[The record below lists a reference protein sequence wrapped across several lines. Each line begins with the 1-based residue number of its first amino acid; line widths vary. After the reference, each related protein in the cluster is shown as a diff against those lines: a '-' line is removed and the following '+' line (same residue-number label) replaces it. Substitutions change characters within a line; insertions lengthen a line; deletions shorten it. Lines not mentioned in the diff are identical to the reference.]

1 MADDIKQTLGFD
13 ASQALDVLKQ
23 LDQLFQG
30 FETRLTSVAG
40 KLSNFNGLGSGTV
53 TALNQI
59 RDAANEAAA
68 AVGKLNSAN
77 FSGPKGGAGSA
88 GLSGQAAADAF
99 DSLLGGGTA
108 KVQAGQQA
116 VQNLIQSMTNL
127 QSTQGRTAQ
136 GFNQVGQ
143 AATSSLGAA
152 QSSTASF
159 VVSWET
165 LVRVVTT
172 QAIVRALSGFRDAV
186 ESALQGAVEF
196 QRSIA
201 RIQTIAPGEKF
212 SDIADGVR
220 KISDSFNL
228 PLLETAEGV
237 YQAVSNQVGNLG
249 ESLQFTAEAAVFSK
263 ATNASLKDSID
274 LLSGAIKSFGLTNE
288 DTSRVAGVFFTAID
302 KGRVTAD
309 ELANTIGRIG
319 PSAHNVGISLEEMA
333 GGVAA
338 VSIKGVATNEALTQ
352 FRGIITALTKPTDA
366 MQQKLHQLG
375 FASVETAVA
384 TLRLDGLLQ
393 ALAQSTNGNS
403 QQLAALF
410 PNVRGLGGALSLTG
424 KNLQDFARDIQAAQ
438 AAEASLIKEKAAL
451 VFATDAEKATGALN
465 KLKNA
470 LVVDFGQAAL
480 HTIAQFV
487 ELSGGAETF
496 VKAGELII
504 PVVSTLV
511 GVLAT
516 AVISMQAARFAA
528 VALAGPQGIAAIT
541 AAVIAATPAVVRF
554 IENLG
559 FEARTAGIKAFAKA
573 TTESVAQ
580 IAQASAQLGANFD
593 KAVNSQVQAGLK
605 LTQSSTASYLKYLA
619 TAKTVNAEV
628 VADTERTLNR
638 IVSVREKFLKDIENA
653 IVASR
658 NNVKESQ
665 FRQQDLKIDK
675 SDLNFD
681 FLQQGLSDARQIVNL
696 TQRSKQ
702 IADQAATSLNK
713 AVQSGDKEQ
722 LDRAL
727 AQFDKAQG
735 ELAKAQAIAARTAGT
750 QDDRQI
756 LAQQNKLIDQRINLE
771 NQLQQQEQA
780 RQQALLKEKEIQE
793 KIVEQIR
800 QQAAIAIAN
809 TGDFD
814 KNGLRFN
821 AEQQAQRDAAR
832 QAALRNIA
840 QLGFNQKD
848 LDVSKALGLS
858 TFIQKIQDDLR
869 SKPIELVIK
878 TENAIQQVRN
888 DLTKAAQNLEAKFN
902 LAPLEKVTGKQLFGL
917 DPEEINKAIRE
928 IGTEAQSLAGRIR
941 LFNLQ
946 GDKRAE
952 ILGEIDSLLAEIQT
966 HAQQR
971 VNLAAGGSQTVK
983 EEIKLIDTALQ
994 KVVEF
999 RNNVANG
1006 GLITPE
1012 EIDALKTVLSQGIQ
1026 GGNTLAEK
1034 IGIGNV
1040 PQELKSDLKLIG
1052 DVLGKIGDLKQNV
1065 DNSIEVKPEELDRF
1079 QQLKDVLLSFGT
1091 PTEQA
1096 KAALDGMSTAAS
1108 EAASGTNAMQINLN
1122 TAKFSAAAIAQ
1133 ELAAAA
1139 ISAREAAAA
1148 SAAISFGGGGGGTA
1162 VEEAFGGAI
1171 QAFKAGGMVKALSYF
1186 GTGGGAHRGT
1196 DTQNALLSPGEFVVK
1211 ASEARKNFPLLQA
1224 INAGFSPGRLPG
1236 GDTTTVGDITVNLT
1250 GTSHSEADAR
1260 RIGQALRREIRRRT
1274 LVLR

>member
-1 MADDIKQTLGFD
+1 MADEIKQTLGFD
-13 ASQALDVLKQ
+13 ASQALDALKQ
-23 LDQLFQG
+23 LDQLFQS
-30 FETRLTSVAG
+30 FDARLTSVAG
-40 KLSNFNGLGSGTV
+40 KLGNFNSSGSGAV
-53 TALNQI
+53 GALNQI

-68 AVGKLNSAN
+68 AVGRLNNAN
-77 FSGPKGGAGSA
+77 FSGPKGGAGA
-88 GLSGQAAADAF
+88 GGLTGSAAADALET
-99 DSLLGGGTA
+99 LLGGGTA
-108 KVQAGQQA
+108 KVQAGNQA

-143 AATSSLGAA
+143 AAQNNLGAA
-152 QSSTASF
+152 QKSTASF

-172 QAIVRALSGFRDAV
+172 QAIVRALSAFRDAV
-186 ESALQGAVEF
+186 ESSLQGAVEF

-212 SDIADGVR
+212 GDIADGVR

-249 ESLQFTAEAAVFSK
+249 ESLQFTAEAAQFSK

-319 PSAHNVGISLEEMA
+319 PSAHNVGISLEELA

-338 VSIKGVATNEALTQ
+338 ISIKGVATNEALTQ

-366 MQQKLHQLG
+366 MQTKLRELG

-393 ALAQSTNGNS
+393 ALATSTNGNA

-424 KNLQDFARDIQAAQ
+424 KNLQDFAKDVATAQ
-438 AAEASLIKEKAAL
+438 AAEDSLIKNKAAL
-451 VFATDAEKATGALN
+451 VFATDAEKATSALN

-487 ELSGGAETF
+487 ELSGGADTF
-496 VKAGELII
+496 VKAGEAVI

-511 GVLAT
+511 GVLAS
-516 AVISMQAARFAA
+516 AVIAMQAARFAS

-541 AAVIAATPAVVRF
+541 AAVIAATPAIVRF
-554 IENLG
+554 VENLG
-559 FEARTAGIKAFAKA
+559 FEARTASVKAFAKA
-573 TTESVAQ
+573 TTESIAQ

-593 KAVNSQVQAGLK
+593 KAVNAQVQAGLK
-605 LTQSSTASYLKYLA
+605 LTQSSTAAYLKFLN

-628 VADTERTLNR
+628 VSDTERALNR
-638 IVSVREKFLKDIENA
+638 IVSVREKFVKDIENA
-653 IVASR
+653 VVASR
-658 NNVKESQ
+658 NNVKESL
-665 FRQQDLKIDK
+665 FRQQDLKIQK

-681 FLQQGLSDARQIVNL
+681 FLQEGLSDARQIVNL
-696 TQRSKQ
+696 TTRSKQ
-702 IADQAATSLNK
+702 IADQAAQALNR
-713 AVQSGDKEQ
+713 AVASGDKEQ

-727 AQFDKAQG
+727 TQFDKAQG
-735 ELAKAQAIAARTAGT
+735 ELAKAQAIAARTPGT
-750 QDDRQI
+750 QDDRQV
-756 LAQQNKLIDQRINLE
+756 LAQQNKLINDRIRLE
-771 NQLQQQEQA
+771 TQLQEQEQA
-780 RQQALLKEKEIQE
+780 RQAALLKEKDAQE
-793 KIVEQIR
+793 KIVAQIR
-800 QQAAIAIAN
+800 EQAAIALKN

-814 KNGLRFN
+814 QNGLRFT

-832 QAALRNIA
+832 QAALAKVA
-840 QLGFNQKD
+840 QLGFSQKD
-848 LDVSKALGLS
+848 LDVSKALGLTS
-858 TFIQKIQDDLR
+858 FIQKIQDDLR
-869 SKPIELVIK
+869 SKPIEVVVR
-878 TENAIQQVRN
+878 TEAAIQKVRE
-888 DLTKAAQNLEAKFN
+888 DLTKAAQNLEAKFD
-902 LAPLEKVTGKQLFGL
+902 LKPLENVTGKKLFGL

-928 IGTEAQSLAGRIR
+928 IGQEAQTLAGRIR
-941 LFNLQ
+941 LFDLQ
-946 GDKRAE
+946 GQKRQE
-952 ILGEIDSLLAEIQT
+952 IIGEIDSLLAEIQT

-971 VNLAAGGSQTVK
+971 VNLAANGSQTVK
-983 EEIKLIDTALQ
+983 DEITLIDTALQ
-994 KVVEF
+994 KVQEF

-1006 GLITPE
+1006 GIITPE
-1012 EIDALKTVLSQGIQ
+1012 EVQALQTVLQQGVK
-1026 GGNTLAEK
+1026 GGQTLSEK

-1040 PQELKSDLKLIG
+1040 PQELKSDLRLLG
-1052 DVLGKIGDLKQNV
+1052 DVLAKVSDLKQNV
-1065 DNSIEVKPEELDRF
+1065 DGAIEIKPEEFQRF
-1079 QQLKDVLLSFGT
+1079 QDLKDVLLSFGT
-1091 PTEQA
+1091 PSDQA
-1096 KAALDGMSTAAS
+1096 RAAFEGMSTAANN
-1108 EAASGTNAMQINLN
+1108 AATGTNTMQINLN
-1122 TAKFSAAAIAQ
+1122 TAKISAAAIAQ

-1139 ISAREAAAA
+1139 VSAREAAQA
-1148 SAAISFGGGGGGTA
+1148 SAAISLGGGGGGGP
-1162 VEEAFGGAI
+1162 VEEAFGGMI
-1171 QAFKAGGMVKALSYF
+1171 QAFKAGGMVKAMSYF
-1186 GTGGGAHRGT
+1186 GSGGSAHRGT

-1211 ASEARKNFPLLQA
+1211 ADAARKNFPLLQA
-1224 INAGFSPGRLPG
+1224 INAGGGPLTRAA
-1236 GDTTTVGDITVNLT
+1236 GDTTTVGDITVNLN
-1250 GTSHSEADAR
+1250 GTSHAEADAR

>member
-1 MADDIKQTLGFD
+1 MADEIKQTLGFD
-13 ASQALDVLKQ
+13 ASQALDALKQ
-23 LDQLFQG
+23 LDQLFQS
-30 FETRLTSVAG
+30 FDARLTSVAG
-40 KLSNFNGLGSGTV
+40 KLGNFNSSGSGAV
-53 TALNQI
+53 GALNQI

-68 AVGKLNSAN
+68 AVGRLNNAN
-77 FSGPKGGAGSA
+77 FSGPKGGAGA
-88 GLSGQAAADAF
+88 GGLTGSAAADALET
-99 DSLLGGGTA
+99 LLGGGTA
-108 KVQAGQQA
+108 KVQAGNQA

-143 AATSSLGAA
+143 AAQNNLGAA
-152 QSSTASF
+152 QKSTASF

-172 QAIVRALSGFRDAV
+172 QAIVRALSAFRDAV
-186 ESALQGAVEF
+186 ESSLQGAVEF

-212 SDIADGVR
+212 GDIADGVR

-249 ESLQFTAEAAVFSK
+249 ESLQFTAEAAQFSK

-319 PSAHNVGISLEEMA
+319 PSAHNVGISLEELA

-338 VSIKGVATNEALTQ
+338 ISIKGVATNEALTQ

-366 MQQKLHQLG
+366 MQTKLRELG

-393 ALAQSTNGNS
+393 ALATSTNGNA

-424 KNLQDFARDIQAAQ
+424 KNLQDFAKDVATAQ
-438 AAEASLIKEKAAL
+438 AAEDSLIKNKAAL
-451 VFATDAEKATGALN
+451 VFATDAEKATSALN

-487 ELSGGAETF
+487 ELSGGADTF
-496 VKAGELII
+496 VKAGEAVI

-511 GVLAT
+511 GVLAS
-516 AVISMQAARFAA
+516 AVIAMQAARFAS

-541 AAVIAATPAVVRF
+541 AAVIAATPAIVRF
-554 IENLG
+554 VENLG
-559 FEARTAGIKAFAKA
+559 FEARTASVKAFAKT
-573 TTESVAQ
+573 TTESIAQ

-593 KAVNSQVQAGLK
+593 KAVNAQVQAGLK
-605 LTQSSTASYLKYLA
+605 LTQSSTAAYLKFLN

-628 VADTERTLNR
+628 VSDTERALNR
-638 IVSVREKFLKDIENA
+638 IVSVREKFVKDIENA
-653 IVASR
+653 VVASR
-658 NNVKESQ
+658 NNVKESL
-665 FRQQDLKIDK
+665 FRQQDLKIQK

-681 FLQQGLSDARQIVNL
+681 FLQEGLSDARQIVNL
-696 TQRSKQ
+696 TTRSKQ
-702 IADQAATSLNK
+702 IADQAAQALNR
-713 AVQSGDKEQ
+713 AVASGDKEQ

-727 AQFDKAQG
+727 TQFDKAQG
-735 ELAKAQAIAARTAGT
+735 ELAKAQAIAARTPGT
-750 QDDRQI
+750 QDDRQV
-756 LAQQNKLIDQRINLE
+756 LAQQNKLINDRIRLE
-771 NQLQQQEQA
+771 TQLQEQEQA
-780 RQQALLKEKEIQE
+780 RQAALLKEKDAQE
-793 KIVEQIR
+793 KIVAQIR
-800 QQAAIAIAN
+800 EQAAIALKN

-814 KNGLRFN
+814 QNGLRFT

-832 QAALRNIA
+832 QAALAKVA
-840 QLGFNQKD
+840 QLGFSQKD
-848 LDVSKALGLS
+848 LDVSKALGLTS
-858 TFIQKIQDDLR
+858 FIQKIQDDLR
-869 SKPIELVIK
+869 SKPIEVVVR
-878 TENAIQQVRN
+878 TEAAIQKVRE
-888 DLTKAAQNLEAKFN
+888 DLTKAAQNLEAKFD
-902 LAPLEKVTGKQLFGL
+902 LKPLENVTGKKLFGL

-928 IGTEAQSLAGRIR
+928 IGQEAQTLAGRIR
-941 LFNLQ
+941 LFDLQ
-946 GDKRAE
+946 GQKRQE
-952 ILGEIDSLLAEIQT
+952 IIGEIDSLLAEIQT

-971 VNLAAGGSQTVK
+971 VNLAANGSQTVK
-983 EEIKLIDTALQ
+983 DEITLIDTALQ
-994 KVVEF
+994 KVQEF

-1006 GLITPE
+1006 GIITPE
-1012 EIDALKTVLSQGIQ
+1012 EVQALQTVLQQGVK
-1026 GGNTLAEK
+1026 GGQTLSEK

-1040 PQELKSDLKLIG
+1040 PQELKSDLRLLG
-1052 DVLGKIGDLKQNV
+1052 DVLAKVSDLKQNV
-1065 DNSIEVKPEELDRF
+1065 DGAIEIKPEEFQRF
-1079 QQLKDVLLSFGT
+1079 QDLKDVLLSFGT
-1091 PTEQA
+1091 PSDQA
-1096 KAALDGMSTAAS
+1096 RAAFEGMSTAANN
-1108 EAASGTNAMQINLN
+1108 AATGTNTMQINLN
-1122 TAKFSAAAIAQ
+1122 TAKISAAAIAQ

-1139 ISAREAAAA
+1139 VSAREAAQA
-1148 SAAISFGGGGGGTA
+1148 SAAISLGGGGGGGP
-1162 VEEAFGGAI
+1162 VEEAFGGMI
-1171 QAFKAGGMVKALSYF
+1171 QAFKAGGMVKAMSYF
-1186 GTGGGAHRGT
+1186 GSGGSAHRGT

-1211 ASEARKNFPLLQA
+1211 ADAARKNFPLLQA
-1224 INAGFSPGRLPG
+1224 INAGGGPLTRAA
-1236 GDTTTVGDITVNLT
+1236 GDTTTVGDITVNLN
-1250 GTSHSEADAR
+1250 GTSHAEADAR